1 MNKTSDYVLAAIGA
15 IFVAIIVALVFGF
28 IGAAIALWLW
38 NVIAIPVF
46 GAPVITYWQ
55 MYGLMILIR
64 LMLPTYTTSKKGN
77 D

>member
-1 MNKTSDYVLAAIGA
+1 MNKTSDYVFAAIGA
-15 IFVAIIVALVFGF
+15 IFVAIIVALLFGF
-28 IGAAIALWLW
+28 IGAAIALLLW

-64 LMLPTYTTSKKGN
+64 LILPTSTATKKGN